1 MEHHHTK
8 ETASIASYGIGF
20 GLSLFLTV
28 VPFFVVTQ
36 KVFATQHAV
45 YLILLF
51 AMAQLAVQV
60 VYFLHLHARAARM
73 HALSLA
79 FTACMIWCIV
89 VGSLWIMNNLEANM
103 THDEIN
109 AYMHKQN

>member
-1 MEHHHTK
+1 
-8 ETASIASYGIGF
+8 
-20 GLSLFLTV
+20 
-28 VPFFVVTQ
+28 
-36 KVFATQHAV
+36 
-45 YLILLF
+45 
-51 AMAQLAVQV
+51 
-60 VYFLHLHARAARM
+60 M